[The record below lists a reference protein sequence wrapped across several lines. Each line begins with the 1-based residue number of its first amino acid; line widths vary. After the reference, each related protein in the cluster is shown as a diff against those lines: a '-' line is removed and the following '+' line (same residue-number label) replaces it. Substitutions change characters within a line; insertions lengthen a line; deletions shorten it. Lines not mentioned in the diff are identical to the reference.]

1 MCGSSIGF
9 SPLDVAD
16 QNQGGE
22 CTFLNAAPNQTYN
35 MNITPAID
43 VDEYFWQGSYPYT
56 SAPHQIHSVYTGTKI
71 ILHTDGNFT
80 SVPVKYFAV
89 GY

>member
-1 MCGSSIGF
+1 
-9 SPLDVAD
+9 
-16 QNQGGE
+16 
-22 CTFLNAAPNQTYN
+22 

-56 SAPHQIHSVYTGTKI
+56 NVPHQIHSIYVDTTI
-71 ILHTDGNFT
+71 ILHTDGNFA